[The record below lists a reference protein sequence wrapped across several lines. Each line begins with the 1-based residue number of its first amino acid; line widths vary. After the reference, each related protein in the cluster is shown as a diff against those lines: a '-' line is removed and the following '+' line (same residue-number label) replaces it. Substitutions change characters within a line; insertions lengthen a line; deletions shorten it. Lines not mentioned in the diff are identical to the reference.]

1 MRATGLRLGNVSTWD
16 ARSLISLA
24 QTQDSGPCD
33 SLPCQPNNLGQSLRI
48 PHTAMADNV
57 EPRMDLRLGG
67 VVLIVSRGVLANKDD
82 ARGNVTQIKLFVDPQ
97 ALTAKLL

>member
-1 MRATGLRLGNVSTWD
+1 M
-16 ARSLISLA
+16 
-24 QTQDSGPCD
+24 
-33 SLPCQPNNLGQSLRI
+33 RI

-97 ALTAKLL
+97 ALTAKLLWSVPTGAEYANDPGHCQKMLHGKR

>member
-1 MRATGLRLGNVSTWD
+1 
-16 ARSLISLA
+16 
-24 QTQDSGPCD
+24 
-33 SLPCQPNNLGQSLRI
+33 
-48 PHTAMADNV
+48 MADNV

-67 VVLIVSRGVLANKDD
+67 VVLIVSRGVLANKDE